1 MTTRLVTKSIR
12 GAAVGALLLLQ
23 PLLLGCTDLT
33 EVPKSSATPDNF
45 FTTEEEIL
53 GGLAGVYAQMRSTL
67 TGYGD
72 YYNVIE
78 VSSDEMVVPT
88 RGQDWKDDGRWLEL
102 DGHTWQP
109 ISPAGLTDLNG
120 AWNAPWTG
128 VARANVMLEALDKVT
143 LPDAFET
150 SVRAELRSLRAYYFY
165 LLQDLFGG
173 VPLATDSK
181 VEPRPR
187 ATRQEV
193 FDFIRTELTA
203 ARADLPVGWPGAF
216 SGRFTKGAADAI
228 LASLYINAAVFTKDQ
243 GISTTGYNS
252 CSTVT
257 IGVGTACDS
266 AIAAADRILN
276 AGVYTLA
283 ANWRDNFVATNDQ
296 SPENI
301 LVVKLVAQPDLGFRL
316 FQATLHYNQF
326 NPTPWNGFSSLVDVY
341 NQFDAN
347 DQRIQ
352 SFLVG
357 QQVNLETNQ
366 PVNDRQGNPLN
377 FTVAIGDVTA
387 ANEREGARIGKW
399 VFDPNHNGPDNG
411 NDFAVFRLAEIVLIK
426 AEALNEKTPGDA
438 AALSL
443 VNTIRARAFNPDQ
456 PLATIDQ
463 AAILRE
469 RLFELIFEGKRR
481 TDLVR
486 FGQFDDAWT
495 FKAASAAFRV
505 LMPIPQTQMDANPL
519 LVQNAGY

>member
-1 MTTRLVTKSIR
+1 MTTQLVTKSIR
-12 GAAVGALLLLQ
+12 GAAVGALLVLQ

-45 FTTEEEIL
+45 FTTEQEVL
-53 GGLAGVYAQMRSTL
+53 GGLAGAYAQMRSTL

-78 VSSDEMVVPT
+78 TSSDELVVPT

-102 DGHTWQP
+102 DGHTWSP

-128 VARANVMLEALDKVT
+128 VARANVLLEALDNVT
-143 LPDAFET
+143 LADTFET
-150 SVRAELRSLRAYYFY
+150 RVRAELRSLRAFYFY

-173 VPLATDSK
+173 VPLATDSR

-193 FDFIRTELTA
+193 FDFIRQELTA
-203 ARADLPVGWPGAF
+203 ARADLPATWPAAYN
-216 SGRFTKGAADAI
+216 GRFTRGAADAI
-228 LASLYINAAVFTKDQ
+228 LASLYINAGVFTKDA

-252 CSTVT
+252 CTSVP
-257 IGVGTACDS
+257 IGGGTACDS

-276 AGVYTLA
+276 AGVYSLA
-283 ANWRDNFVATNDQ
+283 ANWRDNFVSTNDQ

-301 LVVKLVAQPDLGFRL
+301 LVVKFVNQADLGFRL
-316 FQATLHYNQF
+316 FNATLHYNQF
-326 NPTPWNGFSSLVDVY
+326 NPTPWNGFSSLADVY

-347 DQRIQ
+347 DQRLE

-357 QQVNLETNQ
+357 PQVNLETGL
-366 PVNDRQGNPLN
+366 PVTDRQGNPLV
-377 FTVAIGDVTA
+377 FTVIIADVTA

-399 VFDPNHNGPDNG
+399 VYDPNHSGPENG
-411 NDFAVFRLAEIVLIK
+411 NDYAFFRLAEIMLIK
-426 AEALNEKTPGDA
+426 AEALNAQTPGSA
-438 AALSL
+438 TGLGIL
-443 VNTIRARAFNPDQ
+443 NTLRARVFEPDE
-456 PLATIDQ
+456 PLAAIDE
-463 AAILRE
+463 AAVLRE
-469 RLFELIFEGKRR
+469 RLFELVFEGKRR
-481 TDLVR
+481 QDLVR

-495 FKAASAAFRV
+495 FKPASAAYRV
-505 LMPIPQTQMDANPL
+505 LMPIPQTQLDANPL
-519 LVQNAGY
+519 LVQNPGY